1 VFDVLSTKSSVCL
14 NITVD
19 ADADLMCS
27 EGNKQM
33 NQVRNKKKTKERERE
48 REKKA
53 IRMCNEYLRL
63 IGVS

>member
-1 VFDVLSTKSSVCL
+1 MFDVLSTKSSVCL

-33 NQVRNKKKTKERERE
+33 NEVRNKKKTKERERE
-48 REKKA
+48 KKA
-53 IRMCNEYLRL
+53 IRMYNEYLRL

>member
-48 REKKA
+48 KRKTSECV
-53 IRMCNEYLRL
+53 MNTYD
-63 IGVS
+63 

>member
-1 VFDVLSTKSSVCL
+1 VFDVLPVKSSVCL
-14 NITVD
+14 NITIG

-48 REKKA
+48 KRKTSECV
-53 IRMCNEYLRL
+53 MNTYD
-63 IGVS
+63 

>member
-33 NQVRNKKKTKERERE
+33 NEVRNKKKDERERE
-48 REKKA
+48 RERK
-53 IRMCNEYLRL
+53 ESHQD
-63 IGVS
+63 V